1 MAIIVGQQQINE
13 AKEVAGILNTL
24 ISYQEVLRQI
34 KELYPGLKDK
44 TLNECIEYVDGRVQY
59 FDNEYK
65 QYIYTDRPDRLVY
78 V

>member
-24 ISYQEVLRQI
+24 ISYQEALRQI